1 MTMTCYSE
9 DYRAAR
15 MRLLSAARA
24 AGGWTHEAIAHPLAG
39 ADGGRLHMDVL
50 WRGPED
56 ASRVLTISSGTHGV
70 EGFCGSA
77 LQLQLALDAPALP
90 PDTALMLVHAVNPY
104 GFSHLRRVNEDNVD
118 LNRNFV
124 DFAADALE
132 NDAYGAID
140 ALLNP
145 AELPPGAMAAIA
157 AELERMRAT
166 TDYLSMLRAVS
177 GGQYAFPRGV
187 QYGGSGPSWSR
198 RTVEALWA
206 RRLAERRV
214 VVQIDL
220 HSGLGASGVGMLMMA
235 ANDEEPHKALTAE
248 WFGPIMVTPRPRSR
262 ADTILGGYMN
272 AAMETQLPGVRVVPM
287 TLEYGTEPSEIVLGA
302 MIEDNW
308 LVHHGDLASAQG
320 REIKARLLAAFYPAD
335 PTWRAAVL
343 ARGREVF
350 AQALNGLGA
359 PDLEERLTP

>member
-1 MTMTCYSE
+1 MTCYSE

-15 MRLLSAARA
+15 TRLLAAAQA
-24 AGGWTHEAIAHPLAG
+24 AGGWTHEAIAHPLPG
-39 ADGGRLHMDVL
+39 ADGEPIHMDVL
-50 WRGPED
+50 WRGPEA

-77 LQLQLALDAPALP
+77 LQLQLVEDAPALP

-124 DFAADALE
+124 DFSGGAPE
-132 NDAYGAID
+132 NDAYAAID

-145 AELPPGAMAAIA
+145 AELPDGAMAAIA
-157 AELERMRAT
+157 AELERLRAE
-166 TDYLSMLRAVS
+166 TDYLSFLKAVS
-177 GGQYAFPRGV
+177 GGQYAFPRGI
-187 QYGGSGPSWSR
+187 QYGGVGPVWSR
-198 RTVEALWA
+198 RTVEALWS
-206 RRLAERRV
+206 RRLADRRV
-214 VVQIDL
+214 VIQIDL

-235 ANDEEPHKALTAE
+235 ANEDEPHKALTAE
-248 WFGPIMVTPRPRSR
+248 WFGPMFVTPRPQSR

-272 AAMETQLPGVRVVPM
+272 EAMETRLPGVRVVPM
-287 TLEYGTEPSEIVLGA
+287 TLEYGTEAGDVVLGA

-308 LVHHGDLASAQG
+308 LVHHGDLAGERG
-320 REIKARLLAAFYPAD
+320 RDIKARLLRAFYPTD

-343 ARGREVF
+343 ERGREVF
-350 AQALNGLGA
+350 AQALEGLGVS
-359 PDLEERLTP
+359 DLEERLTR

>member
-9 DYRAAR
+9 DYRTAR
-15 MRLLSAARA
+15 TRLLSTAQAL
-24 AGGWTHEAIAHPLAG
+24 GGWTHEAIAHPLAG
-39 ADGGRLHMDVL
+39 ADGGPLYMDVL
-50 WRGPED
+50 WRGPQD
-56 ASRVLTISSGTHGV
+56 ATRVLTISSGTHGV

-77 LQLQLALDAPALP
+77 LQLQFVEDAPALP

-124 DFAADALE
+124 DFTADTPE
-132 NDAYGAID
+132 NDAYAAID

-145 AELPPGAMAAIA
+145 AELPDGAMAAIT
-157 AELERMRAT
+157 AELDRMRAT
-166 TDYLSMLRAVS
+166 TDYLSMLKAVS

-187 QYGGSGPSWSR
+187 QYGGSAPAWSR

-206 RRLAERRV
+206 RRLADRRV

-235 ANDEEPHKALTAE
+235 ADEGEPHKALTAE
-248 WFGPIMVTPRPRSR
+248 WFGPMLMTPRPRSR

-272 AAMETQLPGVRVVPM
+272 QAMETQLAGVRVAPM
-287 TLEYGTEPSEIVLGA
+287 TLEYGTEPSEVVLAA

-308 LVHHGDLASAQG
+308 LVHHGDPAGERG
-320 REIKARLLAAFYPAD
+320 RRIKARLLRAFYPAD
-335 PTWRAAVL
+335 PSWRAAVL

-350 AQALNGLGA
+350 AQALSGLGA